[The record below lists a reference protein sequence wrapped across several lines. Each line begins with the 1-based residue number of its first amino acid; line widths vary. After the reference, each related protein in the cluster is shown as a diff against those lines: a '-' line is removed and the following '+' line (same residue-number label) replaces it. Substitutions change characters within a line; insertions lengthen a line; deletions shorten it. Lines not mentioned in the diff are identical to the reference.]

1 VVLLAAA
8 AAQFGRDLDFDLD
21 RVATIVA
28 AARRAGAGLLVLPDG
43 TLGGYLN
50 DLREPDIT
58 PEPDLSS
65 PVAPGSGSS
74 ASGPGASGSGAS
86 GSGSAGSG
94 SGSSGS
100 GSSVAGG
107 PGSAPVVSGSTSAGS
122 GPVQVDGLPPALAAD
137 DPVFDRLAELA
148 GELVLCLGYRERA
161 GALTYNAAVCL
172 SGAGVHGRHRKVHLA
187 PGERVSYASGDRF
200 AAFDTPVG
208 RLGML
213 IDYDKTFPEAA
224 RALAEDGAVLLACLS
239 AWPASLTDP
248 ARRVVKDRQAR
259 LFDLYD
265 CARAAENQ
273 VVLVSANQTGRG
285 GALTFLGNA
294 KVVGPGGDI
303 RARTWQKAGLAMA
316 EVDLATEVSRARRV
330 LHHLAERRP
339 AAYRPGQGCEPVN
352 GVLSTGVP
360 VAAGE
365 PLPAAEPQPAAE
377 PLRVD

>member
-65 PVAPGSGSS
+65 PVAPGAGSS
-74 ASGPGASGSGAS
+74 GAGSSVASGPGSARA
-86 GSGSAGSG
+86 GSGSAP
-94 SGSSGS
+94 
-100 GSSVAGG
+100 A
-107 PGSAPVVSGSTSAGS
+107 VSGSTSAGS
-122 GPVQVDGLPPALAAD
+122 GAVQVDGLPPALAAD

-148 GELVLCLGYRERA
+148 GDLVLCLGYRERA

-339 AAYRPGQGCEPVN
+339 AAYRPGQVCEPVN
-352 GVLSTGVP
+352 GVSSTG
-360 VAAGE
+360 
-365 PLPAAEPQPAAE
+365 EPQPVDE